1 MRLILTTII
10 LTVLAQPVWASCDL
24 TEEEGLCEVG
34 DAGFVAF
41 TTGTG
46 RSLSEAYC
54 HAVGQLKHLGVASDF
69 SSTLTEYDDG
79 SKTELIESSAEW
91 NVCNLQIAERGMFE
105 ETRAEDGSVK
115 KSISKQKVTIT
126 RGKSLLICDYSYQEG
141 VDGGTSIERFD
152 ESQNHYKDLI
162 HPANPPK
169 CGPDEMFKILESKP
183 MDDGSYW
190 SVKVAHRVKAAKN

>member
-1 MRLILTTII
+1 MRVLLTA
-10 LTVLAQPVWASCDL
+10 LVMTVLAQPVWASCDL
-24 TEEEGLCEVG
+24 TEEEGHCEVG

-54 HAVGQLKHLGVASDF
+54 YALGRLKDFGVTTAI
-69 SSTLTEYDDG
+69 SSTVTENIDG
-79 SKTELIESSAEW
+79 SKTELIEDSSTW
-91 NVCNLQIAERGMFE
+91 NVCDLQIVEGGISE

-115 KSISKQKVTIT
+115 KSTFKQKVTIT
-126 RGKSLLICDYSYQEG
+126 RGLSLLSCDNDYAQDF
-141 VDGGTSIERFD
+141 DGETLIERFD
-152 ESQNHYKDLI
+152 ESQNLYNDLI